1 MWPEPVPAGRSWLTG
16 GVWDIQISRALQQGS
31 GRGARGGQKARCGM
45 EEAAE
50 QPSVSTKHW
59 KAGCV
64 PKS

>member
-1 MWPEPVPAGRSWLTG
+1 MWPEPVPVGRSCLTG
-16 GVWDIQISRALQQGS
+16 GFGTSKFPLHFSKGS
-31 GRGARGGQKARCGM
+31 GRGARGGQKARCGT

-64 PKS
+64 PKG